1 VHLGKVAGRR
11 QEEGTR
17 VRDGLRLGV
26 TDALL
31 ILGEGFIQHPAN
43 DALRNALHNGE
54 ISKDAYFQ
62 QLLRLIYRL
71 IFLFSVE
78 ERGLL
83 HGKDDSKA
91 AQAARRAY
99 AEGYA
104 VARLRELCLKRR
116 ARNRFDD
123 HWQALRIVFKGLSE
137 GEPRLALPALGGLF
151 AVSQCPALD
160 AASLDNAHLLTA
172 MQNLRWASH
181 KGVLAP
187 VDYRNMG
194 PEELGS
200 VYESLLEL
208 VPEIDLPARKFGFV
222 GLTSEGST
230 AGNARKLSGSYYTP
244 DSLVQEL
251 IKSAL
256 DPVIEQRLAAQPD
269 APVEALLSHT
279 RYRPGLRQRPLP
291 AGGRTPI
298 GGKARAA
305 ASH

>member
-1 VHLGKVAGRR
+1 MP
-11 QEEGTR
+11 
-17 VRDGLRLGV
+17 
-26 TDALL
+26 LL

-54 ISKDAYFQ
+54 LSKDAYFQ

-78 ERGLL
+78 ERGLLL

-208 VPEIDLPARKFGFV
+208 VPEIDLPARTFGFV

-256 DPVIEQRLAAQPD
+256 DPVIAQRLAAQPD
-269 APVEALLSHT
+269 APIEALLSHT
-279 RYRPGLRQRPLP
+279 RYRPGLRQRSLP
-291 AGGRTPI
+291 AGGRSPI
-298 GGKARAA
+298 GRKARAA
-305 ASH
+305 ACNRWRTNRTGLPPRPA